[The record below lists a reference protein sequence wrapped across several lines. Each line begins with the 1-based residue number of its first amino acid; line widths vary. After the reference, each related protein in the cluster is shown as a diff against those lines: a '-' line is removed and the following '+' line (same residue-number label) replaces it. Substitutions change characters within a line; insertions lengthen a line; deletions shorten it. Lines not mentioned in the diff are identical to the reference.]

1 MDISRLKNYV
11 KNPITSMPDAKD
23 SNTRVFLVSN
33 SFEYEMKLVE
43 SMLPP
48 SRINYKDL
56 YIPLAINNPT
66 LRVNYSISGKE
77 FNRRVDYVL
86 NNLKSVTPIKPVMF
100 SKKED
105 LDKAKNPLYV
115 SMTGYMQEVTN
126 HLRKSKLDN
135 EKLISNMRDIV
146 WNMMNVFNM
155 TDPKK
160 MNIMVVDIDR
170 YDIFKN
176 YDIERVSDDV
186 LNGFLSACCTEGISK
201 KLNLIIVF
209 RSISKGTDY
218 KVDFNNDLSEEQSQF
233 ETLLSEIGT
242 VEVTKRRDDTAA
254 EDEVVEKDISIE
266 DEMESLG
273 DEEVSDLQHKA
284 QSVSKNT
291 KSTLN
296 ALHSK
301 YGVPKGEVKKD
312 TLYYAKSM
320 KINAELLSRINTTKI
335 KESIN
340 NYEHISSDL
349 ETPDTDDVSKKY
361 LDDAGKILSNIV
373 KSDEKEESKHIVS
386 SKRELALRNSLS
398 QIKLDKNDI
407 EKLSNVTDMPMPEP
421 QRPRNISTT
430 NQGVARGSGFP
441 NASRTY
447 EKEMMDKD
455 IVAVFNQ
462 LEKLPDGFDVL
473 NIEVSDI
480 STISELVK
488 NWKVTLKS
496 KQSGLQN
503 VINVRIPIVKNGEF
517 FSGGKWFNIGKQDFP
532 IPILKVNPKKVI
544 LTTNYNKISVN
555 RYDTKSLV
563 DVGMLVKLIDKETD
577 ANGVNK
583 YVKPGGSTYA
593 NSSYMTT
600 IEFDEFAKRW
610 SYIKCKETHMEIYF
624 NMNECFKKY
633 GFVTVAENEFCCGMV
648 NKVPVVIN
656 TESGLTR
663 ENKTL
668 TEVILDN
675 LPQEIREAYMKQK
688 PTKVHMYSEILI
700 GIKIPLGVACCAWE
714 GITEFLN
721 KTRAE
726 HKYVDKSF
734 NDLGYIKIP
743 FKDKVLAIKNT
754 LSNQLLF
761 NGLYKLPTKSHTV
774 AEFDVPIMDQSSI
787 YIDIFDQLFFTTYSQ
802 LTTFISRYKFFVDP
816 ITYEV
821 CNHYNLPNDLVGMLI
836 YASNI
841 LCDNEHVDETNA
853 SLYRIRSTEIIPA
866 ILHYNL
872 AVAVSKYNNTSGSK
886 ARGNKLSLTAN
897 CVINDLM
904 NVETV
909 APISALNPIV
919 ELHTREAISKKGY
932 AGVNESGG
940 GGKVFTVQKRSFDKT
955 MISKIAMST
964 PNSAEVGVSRQ
975 LVVDPNIESIR
986 GYTRVYS
993 PDDPKTDLQ
1002 LSSFSELLTPGTV
1015 ARDDAIRTAIACSQS
1030 SHIISTEDAEPAIV
1044 SNGVDEIVPSY
1055 LSEEFAVVADED
1067 GKVID
1072 MNDQFIV
1079 VEYKSKTKKAIQIS
1093 PKYSFNSGSGFYVNN
1108 KLKTTFEVGDN
1119 FKEGDILAFHEK
1131 FFHKGSDGVV
1141 RQNIGPMAKVAFTDT
1156 YSTYEDAGVVTHAFS
1171 KRLGTTLTMCQQIKI
1186 NATDQIDSV
1195 VKVGDVV
1202 EIGDPL
1208 VLFGLGDTGDKSVD
1222 AFLKAFSSDK
1232 INADTAKRVI
1242 KAKHAGT
1249 VVDVRM
1255 YTSKAMDKL
1264 SPSLFELL
1272 SEHFKE
1278 NKKRRKMLDKYDSS
1292 ASPYKLD
1299 TLYARPTEPMQTDSI
1314 NGINTDVLIEIYIEH
1329 ADEASVGDKLAVYA
1343 ASKQIISEV
1352 IPEGLEPFSET
1363 RPDEEIS
1370 VFVSSTSCLRRMIAS
1385 PILIGAANKVMIE
1398 LKRQLEE
1405 IYNS

>member
-1 MDISRLKNYV
+1 MDISRLTNYA
-11 KNPITSMPDAKD
+11 KNPITSMPEGKD

-33 SFEYEMKLVE
+33 SFEYEMKLIE
-43 SMLPP
+43 SMTPP
-48 SRINYKDL
+48 GRINYKEI
-56 YIPLAINNPT
+56 YIPLTVKNGT
-66 LRVNYSISGKE
+66 LNVNYSIGGKE

-86 NNLKSVTPIKPVMF
+86 NNVKSIPPVKPVMF
-100 SKKED
+100 AKKED
-105 LDKAKNPLYV
+105 LNKSSNPVYV
-115 SMTGYMQEVTN
+115 SISGYFQEVTN
-126 HLRKSKLDN
+126 ALRKSKLSN
-135 EKLISNMRDIV
+135 EKLVSNMRDIM
-146 WNMMNVFNM
+146 WNAMNVFDM
-155 TDPKK
+155 VDSKK
-160 MNIMVVDIDR
+160 MNIMVIDIDR

-176 YDIERVSDDV
+176 YSIERVSDDII
-186 LNGFLSACCTEGISK
+186 NGFLCACCTEGISK
-201 KLNLIIVF
+201 KLNLIMVF
-209 RSISKGTDY
+209 RSISKGLDY
-218 KVDFNNDLSEEQSQF
+218 KIDFNNDVSEEQNRF

-242 VEVTKRRDDTAA
+242 IQITQTRDDTSS
-254 EDEVVEKDISIE
+254 EDEIVNKEINIE
-266 DEMESLG
+266 DEMDSLG
-273 DEEVSDLQHKA
+273 DEEISDLQNKNKETI
-284 QSVSKNT
+284 KNT

-296 ALHSK
+296 ALYSK

-312 TLYYAKSM
+312 ALYYAKSM
-320 KINAELLSRINTTKI
+320 KINAELLSRISTSKL
-335 KESIN
+335 KESVN
-340 NYEHISSDL
+340 SYEHISSDL
-349 ETPDTDDVSKKY
+349 ETPETDDVSKKY
-361 LDDAGKILSNIV
+361 LNDAGKVLSNIV
-373 KSDEKEESKHIVS
+373 VSDQKEESKGVVS
-386 SKRELALRNSLS
+386 SKRELALRNVLS

-407 EKLSNVTDMPMPEP
+407 EKLSNVTDVPIPEP
-421 QRPRNISTT
+421 DRPRNISTT
-430 NQGVARGSGFP
+430 NEGVARGSGFP

-455 IVAVFNQ
+455 IVAVFHQ
-462 LEKLPDGFDVL
+462 LEKLPDGFDVM

-480 STISELVK
+480 STVTEMVK
-488 NWKVTLKS
+488 NWKVSLKS
-496 KQSGLQN
+496 KQSGLIN
-503 VINVRIPIVKNGEF
+503 TINVRIPIVKNGKF
-517 FSGGKWFNIGKQDFP
+517 FSGSKWFNIGKQDFP
-532 IPILKVNPKKVI
+532 IPILKVNPKKVM

-563 DVGMLVKLIDKETD
+563 DVGILVKLIDKETD
-577 ANGVNK
+577 ANGNNK
-583 YVKPGGSTYA
+583 YIKPGGSTYV

-600 IEFDEFAKRW
+600 IEFDEYAKRW
-610 SYIKCKETHMEIYF
+610 SYIKYKETNMEIYF
-624 NMNECFKKY
+624 NMNECSKKF
-633 GFVTVAENEFCCGMV
+633 GFVTVGENEFCCGMI

-663 ENKTL
+663 ESKTL
-668 TEVILDN
+668 TETILEN
-675 LPQEIREAYMKQK
+675 LPIEIRQNYIKQK
-688 PTKVHMYSEILI
+688 PTKVHMYTEILI

-714 GITEFLN
+714 GLTEFLN
-721 KTRAE
+721 KTHAE
-726 HKYVDKSF
+726 FKYVDKTF
-734 NDLGYIKIP
+734 NELGYIKIP
-743 FKDKVLAIKNT
+743 FKDKTLAVKNT

-761 NGLYKLPTKSHTV
+761 NGMFKLPTKSHTV
-774 AEFDVPIMDQSSI
+774 AEFDIPIMDQSSI

-821 CNHYNLPNDLVGMLI
+821 CNHYNLPNDLVSMLI

-841 LCDNEHVDETNA
+841 LCDNEHVNETNA

-886 ARGNKLSLTAN
+886 ARGNKLFMSPN
-897 CVINDLM
+897 CVVDDLK

-909 APISALNPIV
+909 TPISALNPII
-919 ELHTREAISKKGY
+919 ELHTRETISKKGY

-940 GGKVFTVQKRSFDKT
+940 GGKVFTAQKRSFDT
-955 MISKIAMST
+955 SMISKIAMST
-964 PNSAEVGVSRQ
+964 PNSSEVGVSRQ

-993 PDDPKTDLQ
+993 TDDQKTDLQ
-1002 LSSFSELLTPGTV
+1002 LSSFTELLTPGSV
-1015 ARDDAIRTAIACSQS
+1015 SRDDAIRTAIACSQS
-1030 SHIISTEDAEPAIV
+1030 GHIVATDDSEPVIV

-1072 MNDQFIV
+1072 MNDSFII

-1108 KLKTTFEVGDN
+1108 KLMTTFNVGDN
-1119 FKEGDILAFHEK
+1119 FKQGDILAYHEK
-1131 FFHKGSDGVV
+1131 FFHKGSDGIV

-1156 YSTYEDAGVVTHAFS
+1156 YSTYEDAGLVTHKFS
-1171 KRLGTTLTMCQQIKI
+1171 KRLGTTLTMCQQIKV
-1186 NATDQIDSV
+1186 NASDQIDSV

-1222 AFLKAFSSDK
+1222 AFLKAFQSDK
-1232 INADTAKRVI
+1232 INPDTAKRVI

-1249 VVDVRM
+1249 VVDVKM
-1255 YTSKAMDKL
+1255 YTTKSLDKL
-1264 SPSLFELL
+1264 SPSLFELI
-1272 SEHFKE
+1272 SNHFKE
-1278 NKKRRKMLDKYDSS
+1278 NKKMRKMLDKYDSS
-1292 ASPYKLD
+1292 ASPYKMD
-1299 TLYARPTEPMQTDSI
+1299 MLYTRPTEPLQVDTV

-1352 IPEGLEPFSET
+1352 VPDGLEPFAES

-1370 VFVSSTSCLRRMIAS
+1370 VFISSTSCLRRMIAS
-1385 PILIGAANKVMIE
+1385 PILIGSANKVMIE
-1398 LKRQLEE
+1398 LKRQLED

>member
-1 MDISRLKNYV
+1 MDITRLKNYV

-33 SFEYEMKLVE
+33 SFEYEMKLIE

-48 SRINYKDL
+48 GRINYKEL
-56 YIPLAINNPT
+56 YIPLTIRNSSLN
-66 LRVNYSISGKE
+66 VNYSISGKE

-86 NNLKSVTPIKPVMF
+86 NNVKSIPAVKPVMF

-105 LDKAKNPLYV
+105 LDKSNNPVYV
-115 SMTGYMQEVTN
+115 SLSGYVEEVSN
-126 HLRKSKLDN
+126 ALRRSKLDK
-135 EKLISNMRDIV
+135 EKLLSNMRDIV
-146 WNMMNVFNM
+146 WNMMNAFNM
-155 TDPKK
+155 VDSKK
-160 MNIMVVDIDR
+160 INILVIDVDK

-176 YDIERVSDDV
+176 YNLERINDDII
-186 LNGFLSACCTEGISK
+186 NGFLSACCTNGISK

-209 RSISKGTDY
+209 RSLSKGTDY
-218 KVDFNNDLSEEQSQF
+218 KVDFNNDVSEEQSQF

-242 VEVTKRRDDTAA
+242 VEVSETREDTST
-254 EDEVVEKDISIE
+254 EDETTKTEISIE
-266 DEMESLG
+266 DEMDSLG
-273 DEEVSDLQHKA
+273 DDEVSELQ
-284 QSVSKNT
+284 SKNKSISKET

-296 ALHSK
+296 ALYSK

-312 TLYYAKSM
+312 SLYYAKSM
-320 KINAELLSRINTTKI
+320 KINAELLSRISTSKL

-349 ETPDTDDVSKKY
+349 ETPETDDVSKKY
-361 LDDAGKILSNIV
+361 LNDAGKILSNIV
-373 KSDEKEESKHIVS
+373 TSDEKEESKHVVS
-386 SKRELALRNSLS
+386 SRRELALRNALS

-407 EKLSNVTDMPMPEP
+407 EKLSNVTDLPMPEP
-421 QRPRNISTT
+421 ERPRNISTT

-462 LEKLPDGFDVL
+462 LEKLPDGFDVM

-480 STISELVK
+480 STISEMMK

-503 VINVRIPIVKNGEF
+503 IINVRIPIVKNGKF
-517 FSGGKWFNIGKQDFP
+517 YSGGKWFNIGKQDFP
-532 IPILKVNPKKVI
+532 IPILKVSPKKVM

-563 DVGMLVKLIDKETD
+563 DVGMLVKIIDKETD
-577 ANGVNK
+577 ANGNNK
-583 YVKPGGSTYA
+583 YAKPGSSIHSNA
-593 NSSYMTT
+593 SYMTT

-610 SYIKCKETHMEIYF
+610 SYIKCKETNMEIHF
-624 NMNECFKKY
+624 NMNECSKKY
-633 GFVTVAENEFCCGMV
+633 GFVTVNENEFCCGMI

-656 TESGLTR
+656 IESGLTR
-663 ENKTL
+663 ESKTL
-668 TEVILDN
+668 TETILEN
-675 LPQEIREAYMKQK
+675 LPQEIRQAYLKQK
-688 PTKVHMYSEILI
+688 PTKVHMYTEILI

-714 GITEFLN
+714 GLTEFLN
-721 KTRAE
+721 KSRAE
-726 HKYVDKSF
+726 FKYVDKGF
-734 NDLGYIKIP
+734 NELGYIKIP
-743 FKDKVLAIKNT
+743 FKDKTLAVKNT
-754 LSNQLLF
+754 LANQLLF
-761 NGLYKLPTKSHTV
+761 NGLYKLPTKSHNV

-872 AVAVSKYNNTSGSK
+872 AVAVSKYSNTSGSK
-886 ARGNKLSLTAN
+886 ARGNKLALNAN
-897 CVINDLM
+897 CVVNDLM

-909 APISALNPIV
+909 NPISALNPII
-919 ELHTREAISKKGY
+919 ELHTREVISKKGY

-940 GGKVFTVQKRSFDKT
+940 GGKVFTLQKRSFDKS
-955 MISKIAMST
+955 MISKMAMST
-964 PNSAEVGVSRQ
+964 PNSGEVGVSRQ
-975 LVVDPNIESIR
+975 LVVDPNVESIR

-1015 ARDDAIRTAIACSQS
+1015 SRDDAIRTTMACAQS
-1030 SHIISTEDAEPAIV
+1030 SHIIATEDAEPAIV

-1055 LSEEFAVVADED
+1055 LSDEFAVVADED

-1072 MNDQFIV
+1072 KNESFII
-1079 VEYKSKTKKAIQIS
+1079 VEYKSKTKKAVQIS

-1108 KLKTTFEVGDN
+1108 KLQTTFEVGDS
-1119 FKEGDILAFHEK
+1119 FKQGDILAYHEK
-1131 FFHKGSDGVV
+1131 FFHKGSDGIV

-1156 YSTYEDAGVVTHAFS
+1156 YSTYEDAGLVTHKFS
-1171 KRLGTTLTMCQQIKI
+1171 KRLGTTLTMCQQIKV
-1186 NATDQIDSV
+1186 NATDQIDSIA
-1195 VKVGDVV
+1195 KVGDVV
-1202 EIGDPL
+1202 EVGDPL
-1208 VLFGLGDTGDKSVD
+1208 ILFGLGDTGDKSVD

-1249 VVDVRM
+1249 IVDIRM
-1255 YTSKAMDKL
+1255 YTTKSLDKL
-1264 SPSLFELL
+1264 SPSLFDII
-1272 SEHFKE
+1272 SDHFKE
-1278 NKKRRKMLDKYDSS
+1278 NKKKRKMLDKYDSS

-1299 TLYARPTEPMQTDSI
+1299 MLYSRPTEPMQGDSI

-1352 IPEGLEPFSET
+1352 VPEGLEPFSET

-1385 PILIGAANKVMIE
+1385 PILIGSANKVMIE

>member
-11 KNPITSMPDAKD
+11 KNPITSMPEGNNSD
-23 SNTRVFLVSN
+23 TRVFLVSN
-33 SFEYEMKLVE
+33 SFEYEMKLIE

-48 SRINYKDL
+48 GRVNYKDL
-56 YIPLAINNPT
+56 YIPLAIRNSA
-66 LRVNYSISGKE
+66 LKVNYLISGKE
-77 FNRRVDYVL
+77 FNRRVDYVIK
-86 NNLKSVTPIKPVMF
+86 NLKSVTPIKPVMF

-105 LDKAKNPLYV
+105 LNKSNNPLYV
-115 SMTGYMQEVTN
+115 SMSGYVEEVSN
-126 HLRKSKLDN
+126 ALRKSKFDN
-135 EKLISNMRDIV
+135 EKLLSNMRDIV
-146 WNMMNVFNM
+146 WNMMNVFDM
-155 TDPKK
+155 VDSKK
-160 MNIMVVDIDR
+160 MNIVVIDIDR

-176 YDIERVSDDV
+176 YNLARINDDII
-186 LNGFLSACCTEGISK
+186 NGFLCACCTEGISK
-201 KLNLIIVF
+201 KLNLIMVF

-218 KVDFNNDLSEEQSQF
+218 KVDFNNDLSEEQAEF
-233 ETLLSEIGT
+233 ETLLSNIGT
-242 VEVTKRRDDTAA
+242 LEVQKTRDDTDA
-254 EDEVVEKDISIE
+254 EDEIVDKEVTIE
-266 DEMESLG
+266 DEMDSLG
-273 DEEVSDLQHKA
+273 DEEAAEIQKKTQSTVKA
-284 QSVSKNT
+284 T

-296 ALHSK
+296 ALYSK

-312 TLYYAKSM
+312 ALYYAKSM
-320 KINAELLSRINTTKI
+320 KINAELLSRINTTKL
-335 KESIN
+335 KESID

-349 ETPDTDDVSKKY
+349 ETSDTDDVSKKY

-373 KSDEKEESKHIVS
+373 ASDVKEESKNIVS
-386 SKRELALRNSLS
+386 SKRELALRNTLS
-398 QIKLDKNDI
+398 QIKLNKNDI
-407 EKLSNVTDMPMPEP
+407 EKLSNVTDLPIPEP

-430 NQGVARGSGFP
+430 NEGVARGSGFP

-462 LEKLPDGFDVL
+462 LQNLPDGFDIV

-480 STISELVK
+480 STVTEMMK

-496 KQSGLQN
+496 KESGLQN
-503 VINVRIPIVKNGEF
+503 TINVRIPIVKNGKF

-532 IPILKVNPKKVI
+532 IPILKVNPKKVM

-563 DVGMLVKLIDKETD
+563 DVGMLVKIIDKETD
-577 ANGVNK
+577 EKGVNK
-583 YVKPGGSTYA
+583 YIKAGGSTYA
-593 NSSYMTT
+593 NASFMTT
-600 IEFDEFAKRW
+600 IEFDEYARRW
-610 SYIKCKETHMEIYF
+610 SYIKCKETNMEIYF

-633 GFVTVAENEFCCGMV
+633 GFVTVNENEFCCGMI
-648 NKVPVVIN
+648 NKVPVVLN

-663 ENKTL
+663 ESKTL
-668 TEVILDN
+668 TETILEN
-675 LPQEIREAYMKQK
+675 LPPEIRQAYLKQK
-688 PTKVHMYSEILI
+688 PTKVHMYTEILI

-714 GITEFLN
+714 GLTEFLN

-726 HKYVDKSF
+726 YKYVDKSF
-734 NDLGYIKIP
+734 NELGYIKIP
-743 FKDKVLAIKNT
+743 FKDKVLAVKNT

-761 NGLYKLPTKSHTV
+761 NGMYKLPTKTHNV

-897 CVINDLM
+897 CVVNDLL

-909 APISALNPIV
+909 TPISALNPIV
-919 ELHTREAISKKGY
+919 ELHTRETISKKGY

-940 GGKVFTVQKRSFDKT
+940 GGKVFTLQKRSFDKS
-955 MISKIAMST
+955 MISKMALST
-964 PNSAEVGVSRQ
+964 PNSSEVGVSRQ
-975 LVVDPNIESIR
+975 LVVDPNVESIR

-993 PDDPKTDLQ
+993 PDDKKTDLQ

-1030 SHIISTEDAEPAIV
+1030 SHIIATDDAEPAIV
-1044 SNGVDEIVPSY
+1044 SNGVDEIVASY
-1055 LSEEFAVVADED
+1055 LSDEFVAVAEED

-1079 VEYKSKTKKAIQIS
+1079 VEYKSKAKRAVQIS

-1108 KLKTTFEVGDN
+1108 KLQTTFKVGDSFN
-1119 FKEGDILAFHEK
+1119 EGDILAYHEK
-1131 FFHKGSDGVV
+1131 FFHKGSDGIV

-1156 YSTYEDAGVVTHAFS
+1156 YSTYEDAGLVTHAFS

-1208 VLFGLGDTGDKSVD
+1208 VMFGLGDTGDKSVD

-1249 VVDVRM
+1249 VVDVKM
-1255 YTSKAMDKL
+1255 YTTKSMDKL
-1264 SPSLFELL
+1264 SPSLFDII
-1272 SEHFKE
+1272 SNHFKE
-1278 NKKRRKMLDKYDSS
+1278 NKKMRKMLDKHDSS

-1299 TLYARPTEPMQTDSI
+1299 TLYTRPTEPLQTDSV

-1352 IPEGLEPFSET
+1352 VPEGLEPFAES

-1370 VFVSSTSCLRRMIAS
+1370 VFISSTSCLRRMIAS